1 MLQKNTIPSILS
13 KFGNNPEK
21 LFNMRLLIAVACA
34 VLLLFASCK
43 KSIVAEAQQSVLE
56 QYFEQN
62 ILNKDF
68 TVHYAVDNGSD
79 LTSQYNGYLFK
90 LLKNT
95 LLNGPMTAT
104 KGAVTY
110 NGTWSCNDDY
120 SKLVITLPL
129 APSEFNFL
137 TREWKFTKKAVPI
150 MELAPWG
157 SLEPKVLHMER
168 Q

>member
-1 MLQKNTIPSILS
+1 
-13 KFGNNPEK
+13 
-21 LFNMRLLIAVACA
+21 MRILIAVACA

-43 KSIVAEAQQSVLE
+43 KATIAGQDQQNLLE

-62 ILNKDF
+62 ILNNDF
-68 TVHYAVDNGSD
+68 TVSKATDNGSD
-79 LTSQYNGYLFK
+79 LTAQYNGYKFR

-104 KGAVTY
+104 KAGVVL
-110 NGTWSCNDDY
+110 NGTWSSNDDY
-120 SKLVITLPL
+120 SKLVITLPYPIP
-129 APSEFNFL
+129 AEFGFL
-137 TREWKFTKKAVPI
+137 NREWKFTKKALPT

-157 SLEPKVLHMER
+157 SLEPKVLHMLR